1 MTAASITTHAP
12 WRVFDGFGRAVRAAS
27 RSLAPRDPDELAAM
41 LRRASEEGV
50 KVAFRGSGR
59 SYGDAALNEGGIV
72 IDVRGMNRALAW
84 DPGEGVLTA
93 ESGVTI
99 EGVWRRVLPDH
110 YWPHVV
116 PGTMFPTL
124 AGCLSMNIHGKN
136 NFRQGSFGEHVLW
149 FELVTPA
156 GQVLRCDRETN
167 SDVFH
172 AAIGGFGVLGAI
184 TKVALRV
191 KPVESGLL
199 RVEPLVTRNLD
210 EMFDVFG
217 ERLPVSDYLVGWV
230 DCLSEGDALGRGQI
244 HQANYVAAD
253 ETPDPAGSFHTE
265 NQTLPSTILGFPK
278 SALWRFMRPF
288 INDFGTRLVNAAKYH
303 VSRATHGKTFLQSHV
318 AFAFLLDY
326 VPNWRLS
333 YGPGG
338 LIQYQIFVPKETA
351 RETMKDVL
359 RHCQK
364 RGLPSYL
371 GVFKRHR
378 PDPFLLTHA
387 LDGYSMAMDFRVTRE
402 NRDRLWT
409 MTRELSDMVLDAGG
423 KFYFAKDAV
432 LRPGDAQRAYGAE
445 RLERFFTLKDRL
457 DPAGVLG
464 TDLARRVFPE
474 KFAAARL
481 NAR

>member
-1 MTAASITTHAP
+1 MTTASLTAHAP
-12 WRVFDGFGRAVRAAS
+12 LRVFDGFGRAVKAAS
-27 RSLAPRDPDELAAM
+27 RCLEPRDAGELAAM
-41 LRRASEEGV
+41 MRRASEEGV
-50 KVAFRGSGR
+50 PIALRGSGR
-59 SYGDAALNEGGIV
+59 SYGDAALSDGGVV
-72 IDVRGMNRALAW
+72 IDVRKMNRALSW
-84 DPGEGVLTA
+84 DPREGLLTA
-93 ESGVTI
+93 ESGLTI

-124 AGCLSMNIHGKN
+124 AGSLSMNIHGKN
-136 NFRQGSFGEHVLW
+136 NFRQGSFGEHVAW

-156 GQVLRCDRETN
+156 GEVLRCDRESN
-167 SDVFH
+167 ADLFH

-199 RVEPLVTRNLD
+199 RVEPLVTRDLD

-230 DCLSEGDALGRGQI
+230 DCLAGGAALGRGQI
-244 HQANYVAAD
+244 HQANYLSAD
-253 ETPDPAGSFHTE
+253 ETPDVEASFYTE
-265 NQTLPSTILGFPK
+265 NQTLPTTIFGFPK

-288 INDFGTRLVNAAKYH
+288 INDLGTRLVNSAKYLA
-303 VSRATHGKTFLQSHV
+303 SRLTHQKPFLQSHV

-351 RETMKDVL
+351 RETMKAVL
-359 RHCQK
+359 AHCQR

-387 LDGYSMAMDFRVTRE
+387 LDGYSLAMDFRVTRS
-402 NRDRLWT
+402 NRDRLWA
-409 MTRELSDMVLDAGG
+409 MTRELTDLVLDAGG
-423 KFYFAKDAV
+423 KFYFAKDSV
-432 LRPGDAQRAYGAE
+432 LRPGDARRAFGDD
-445 RLERFFTLKDRL
+445 RLERFFALRDRV
-457 DPAGVLG
+457 DPAGILG
-464 TDLARRVFPE
+464 TDLARRVFPDR
-474 KFAAARL
+474 FPRA
-481 NAR
+481 